1 MKSLFVFEPKS
12 PHFYT
17 NKRFLVSAKRLHFYI
32 GVNNANK
39 CILKNSTQKTDKLT
53 LKFRKF
59 GKIDIY
65 LK

>member
-1 MKSLFVFEPKS
+1 MDSLFVFEPKQ

-17 NKRFLVSAKRLHFYI
+17 NNRFLVSSTRLHFYI
-32 GVNNANK
+32 GLNNANK
-39 CILKNSTQKTDKLT
+39 CLLRNSLQKTNKIT
-53 LKFRKF
+53 LRFRTF

>member
-1 MKSLFVFEPKS
+1 MDSLFVFEPKK

-17 NKRFLVSAKRLHFYI
+17 YNRFLVSKSRLHFYI
-32 GVNNANK
+32 GIDNANK
-39 CILKNSTQKTDKLT
+39 CVLRNSIQKTDKLT